1 MARVRASLERAA
13 AMHRQASAAA
23 DVAGQALD
31 HFTPDATPAQQYTAQ
46 HELAAALR
54 AAAAGLVPG
63 WLGAPLE
70 AFPALSPLPVPG
82 LADVTPRFVRVGMA
96 QPLDDARF
104 PAVVPLLG
112 AGHLAINGD
121 ARDPRV
127 AGLLTTLVLR
137 LVAASPAG
145 ELKVLAVDSTGSIF
159 GAFAPLIPAG
169 VLAEPAT
176 DRAGFRAVLSEAEQW
191 VRNPGRYT
199 LLVVIAALPE
209 LTEGPELARLAMLA
223 QSGPAAR
230 LHLVVAGWPPP
241 PLTADTTQP
250 PLAATTQIT
259 LRNPHA
265 IVGDPPGASFGSRA
279 ALNCPVYLDSAP
291 PPETIR
297 RVCQSV
303 AEQVVSNTPTLRD
316 LLPES
321 LWQNSSAD
329 GLAVDAG
336 EAGSHPV
343 TLRLADLTP
352 HWLIGGR
359 SGAGKT
365 AFLINVLY
373 SLAAR
378 YSPAELTLYLL
389 DFKEGVSF
397 TEFTPTVRDPSWIPQ
412 ARAVGIESDR
422 EYGLAVL
429 RELDAEM
436 SRRGEAFK
444 QAGVSRF
451 VDLRA
456 STPSPRIVCVIDE
469 FQVLV
474 QGNDRLAR
482 DAVALLESLARKGRS
497 YGIHLIL
504 ASQTVRG
511 VESLYAKRDSIFGQF
526 PVRVALPG
534 GGDVLDPLNQ
544 AADALGLGHA
554 VVNTAGGLGGP
565 NGVNRAHERMISF
578 PDPHADPVALSTLRH
593 RLWQAR
599 PEGSQPP
606 YVFAGYADQYL
617 PEAVPATSRPVAYLG
632 RAIDVPLSL
641 AGYPLDTSPGRH
653 LAILS
658 PGPGGAAVLAAAAR
672 SLGLQH
678 KPGTVRFAVAGLVES
693 TEAVVTRTV
702 KELRAAGHQVSEVD
716 GAGLHKLAADPE
728 LAGAYLVGFGLDA
741 APGGVDLRPVL
752 RDGPARRTHLLG
764 WWRGLRRFADDT
776 GGSSAREDVAGLVL
790 LDIPATDAALL
801 TSDATLDWQPRAN
814 RALLY
819 DRHAG
824 RAEVFVPFTEPGHL
838 T

>member
-1 MARVRASLERAA
+1 MARVRASVERAA
-13 AMHRQASAAA
+13 ALHRQAAAVVEA
-23 DVAGQALD
+23 AQQALEQ
-31 HFTPDATPAQQYTAQ
+31 FSPDATPSPQHAAQ
-46 HELAAALR
+46 HELAATLR
-54 AAAAGLVPG
+54 AAAAELVPG

-70 AFPALSPLPVPG
+70 AFPALSPLPIPG
-82 LADVTPRFVRVGMA
+82 LADATPQFVRVGVA

-104 PAVVPLLG
+104 PAVVPLLRV
-112 AGHLAINGD
+112 GHLAINGD

-127 AGLLTTLVLR
+127 AGLLASLVLR
-137 LVAASPAG
+137 LVAAAPAG
-145 ELKVLAVDSTGSIF
+145 ELRVRVVDSTGSVF
-159 GAFAPLIPAG
+159 GSFAPLEAVG
-169 VLAEPAT
+169 VMAEPT
-176 DRAGFRAVLSEAEQW
+176 SDRPGLRAVLSEAEQW

-199 LLVVIAALPE
+199 MLVVIAALPE
-209 LTEGPELARLAMLA
+209 LTEGPELARIAMLA

-250 PLAATTQIT
+250 PLAHTTQIS
-259 LRNPHA
+259 LRNPYA
-265 IVGDPPGASFGSRA
+265 LVGDPPDGVFGSQR
-279 ALNCPVYLDSAP
+279 ALNCPVYLDAAP

-297 RVCQSV
+297 RVCETV
-303 AEQVVSNTPTLRD
+303 AEQVRSSAPTLGE
-316 LLPES
+316 LLPGT
-321 LWQNSSAD
+321 LWQSSSAD
-329 GLAVDAG
+329 GLSVSVG
-336 EAGSHPV
+336 EAGGHQLS
-343 TLRLADLTP
+343 LRLADLTP
-352 HWLIGGR
+352 HWLVGGR

-373 SLAAR
+373 GLAAH
-378 YSPAELTLYLL
+378 YGPDQLALYLL

-397 TEFTPTVRDPSWIPQ
+397 SEFTPTERDRSWIPQ

-456 STPSPRIVCVIDE
+456 GAEAPRIVCVIDE
-469 FQVLV
+469 FQVLL
-474 QGNDRLAR
+474 QGSDRLSR

-544 AADALGLGHA
+544 SADGLTLGQA
-554 VVNTAGGLGGP
+554 IINTAGGLGGP
-565 NGVNRAHERMISF
+565 SGAARAHERIINF
-578 PDPHADPVALSTLRH
+578 PDPHADPDGLLALRH
-593 RLWQAR
+593 RLWAAR
-599 PEGSQPP
+599 AVDARPP
-606 YVFAGYADQYL
+606 YVFAGFADQYL
-617 PEAVPATSRPVAYLG
+617 PESVPATTSPTAYLG
-632 RAIDVPLSL
+632 RVIDVPLSL
-641 AGYPLDTSPGRH
+641 AGYSFDTSPGRH
-653 LAILS
+653 VAILA
-658 PGPGGAAVLAAAAR
+658 PGTGGAAVLAAATR

-678 KPGTVRFAVAGLVES
+678 RPETVRFAVANLVES
-693 TEAVVTRTV
+693 GQPVAGRAI

-716 GAGLHKLAADPE
+716 SAELVALAADPN
-728 LAGAYLVGFGLDA
+728 LVNTYLIGFGLDA
-741 APGGVDLRPVL
+741 AGGIDLRPVL

-764 WWRGLRRFADDT
+764 WWRGLRRFSDDT

-790 LDIPATDAALL
+790 LDIPATEAAML
-801 TSDATLDWQPRAN
+801 TGDATLDWQPRAN

-824 RAEVFVPFTEPGHL
+824 RAEVFVPFADAGQV
-838 T
+838 